1 MPESVPALTRRHRK
15 LLRRRRR
22 ALLHKH
28 YSLAKRLGITARR
41 VAQQRSR
48 LERREFGE
56 FKPFML
62 GGLPGNITNATKRV
76 IGHAYDHYGLRV
88 SATTNGTHAPDSYHY
103 PGSPQNDGEHGS
115 AVDLYGA
122 LEDMER
128 FQRHQAKRPTYF
140 NELFGP
146 IDSACVKDGS
156 PATISGELAIQ
167 HDNHVHAAPR
177 SRYR

>member
-1 MPESVPALTRRHRK
+1 MSLSVSALSRRHRR

-22 ALLHKH
+22 ALLRKH
-28 YSLAKRLGITARR
+28 LGLAGRLGIAARR
-41 VAQQRSR
+41 VKQELTR
-48 LERREFGE
+48 LQRREYGE

-76 IGHAYDHYGLRV
+76 IGHAYDHFDLRV

-103 PGSPQNDGEHGS
+103 PGSPQNDGKHGS

-122 LEDMER
+122 VDDMER
-128 FQRHQAKRPTYF
+128 FQRHQSRRPSYF

-146 IDSACVKDGS
+146 IDGACVKDG
-156 PATISGELAIQ
+156 ARITISGELALE
-167 HDNHVHAAPR
+167 HDNHVHAGPR
-177 SRYR
+177 SSYR